1 MLEYASYL
9 QLCIRRFEEA
19 LVPQVLFCP
28 EGNAGISQHLIQ
40 LLLILDACKVAS
52 LCTWHTC
59 HLQIPGHVGLVLAI
73 ETVSG
78 QTW

>member
-28 EGNAGISQHLIQ
+28 EGNAGISQHLVQ
-40 LLLILDACKVAS
+40 LLLVLDACKVA
-52 LCTWHTC
+52 
-59 HLQIPGHVGLVLAI
+59 
-73 ETVSG
+73 
-78 QTW
+78 